1 MSLVFTVGPDGNL
14 CRDPSGYG
22 TIWCYTLDPEVRWDA
37 CSQEV
42 VPSRKSRS
50 QQPFYYKR
58 GLISRGGDG
67 GGGGGDYGGGGG
79 GTSGSDVASVNP
91 GGREMCGGY
100 ASKMLALQA
109 ENAALLKEI
118 ERLQIASARP

>member
-1 MSLVFTVGPDGNL
+1 M
-14 CRDPSGYG
+14 
-22 TIWCYTLDPEVRWDA
+22 
-37 CSQEV
+37 
-42 VPSRKSRS
+42 PSRKSRS

-79 GTSGSDVASVNP
+79 GSGSDVASVNP